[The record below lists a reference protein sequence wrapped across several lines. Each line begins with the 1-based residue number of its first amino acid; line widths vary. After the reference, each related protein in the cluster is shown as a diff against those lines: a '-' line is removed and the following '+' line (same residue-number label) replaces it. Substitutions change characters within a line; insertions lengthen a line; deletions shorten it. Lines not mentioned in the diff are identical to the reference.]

1 LDIASLEQAG
11 LPDGGSKVV
20 VILGSGQQ
28 LTTAPTKLPA
38 GLNGRTLIVSGFSGN
53 DDYEAAWQADMLEAG
68 ASMAMSLDGT
78 DGSSQLANAVRI
90 SLSGT
95 AAETV
100 TNISFARG
108 QSSFTEAA
116 FPRLHKLLIIL
127 TRKSQQVTATI
138 NGYADDLLTREQ
150 NVKLSQER
158 AKAISD
164 WLIANGV
171 ASNRL
176 KAVGHGDSNLIPP
189 SSTHAEELNR
199 SVAVIVDPSSS
210 AAFGQ
215 P

>member
-1 LDIASLEQAG
+1 
-11 LPDGGSKVV
+11 
-20 VILGSGQQ
+20 
-28 LTTAPTKLPA
+28 
-38 GLNGRTLIVSGFSGN
+38 
-53 DDYEAAWQADMLEAG
+53 
-68 ASMAMSLDGT
+68 MAMSLDGT